1 MRDLSHLVFEVTTL
15 GTGAALPARG
25 RYPTAQLLNVRD
37 ELYLID
43 CGEGTQERLRM
54 AGVNF
59 NRIGRIFISHMHGD
73 HYLGLM
79 GLLSSM
85 HLQGRSRE
93 LHVHGPAD
101 LKEVVHLQLR
111 VSQTYL
117 RYPMHIHAVASVSGE
132 VIMEDDRV
140 TVTALALKHRLP
152 CTGLVVKERAGLRSL
167 RKEMLPVIPAY
178 RRAGVKQGEDLLA
191 EDGTVIPNAELT
203 LDPPA
208 RRSYAFCSDT
218 AYAPELVPFLTG
230 VDLLYHEATFTEALL
245 ARAKETL
252 HSTARQAATIARDAD
267 VGSLLLG
274 HFSSRYKSAD
284 VLLKEALEVFPRT
297 LLSSEG
303 ATFKVG
309 TRG

>member
-1 MRDLSHLVFEVTTL
+1 MVFEVTTL

-25 RYPTAQLLNVRD
+25 RYPTAQLLNVCD

-59 NRIGRIFISHMHGD
+59 NRIGYIFISHLHGD
-73 HYLGLM
+73 HYFGLM

-85 HLQGRSRE
+85 HLQGRLRE
-93 LHVHGPAD
+93 LHVHGPSD
-101 LKEVVHLQLR
+101 LKEVVQLQLR

-117 RYPMHIHAVASVSGE
+117 RYPLHVHAVASVSGE
-132 VIMEDDRV
+132 VIMEDDCV

-152 CTGLVVKERAGLRSL
+152 CTGLVVKERAALRSL

-178 RRAGVKQGEDLLA
+178 RRTGVKQGEDLVL
-191 EDGTVIPNAELT
+191 EDGSVVPNAALT
-203 LDPPA
+203 TDPPMQ
-208 RRSYAFCSDT
+208 RSYAFCSDT
-218 AYAPELVPFLTG
+218 AYAPELVPFLAG

-274 HFSSRYKSAD
+274 HFSSRYKNAD
-284 VLLKEALEVFPRT
+284 VLLQEALQVFPRSM
-297 LLSSEG
+297 LSNEG
-303 ATFKVG
+303 ATFKVIRKG
-309 TRG
+309 